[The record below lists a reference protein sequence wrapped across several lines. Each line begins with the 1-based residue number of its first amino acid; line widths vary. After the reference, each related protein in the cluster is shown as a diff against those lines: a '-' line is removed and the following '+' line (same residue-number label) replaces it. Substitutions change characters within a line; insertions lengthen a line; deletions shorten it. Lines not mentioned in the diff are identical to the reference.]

1 MKKLQQIEMK
11 IKKTSKKYKNTKKI
25 KKLYKYVHAQ
35 SIKSC
40 NRICKS
46 KMDNGREQ
54 QLLKK
59 RVS

>member
-11 IKKTSKKYKNTKKI
+11 MKKSKKYKNTKKI
-25 KKLYKYVHAQ
+25 KKLYEYVHAQ

-46 KMDNGREQ
+46 KMDNGREL

-59 RVS
+59 MVA

>member
-1 MKKLQQIEMK
+1 MKK
-11 IKKTSKKYKNTKKI
+11 SKKYKNTKKI

-46 KMDNGREQ
+46 KMDNGREL

-59 RVS
+59 MVA